1 MTTSTDNTSEEMKK
15 VLNKVYNTEIT
26 FPSNQ
31 IDAVYGFFVKRGFND
46 QAAKSVSII
55 LLNQARED
63 NIGVFQLLDKIR
75 PLTDEQLMG
84 LITNVVNT
92 YRNKTSVLGYK
103 IVKHEE
109 TLESRNIVI

>member
-1 MTTSTDNTSEEMKK
+1 MSTIDNSSEEMKK
-15 VLNKVYNTEIT
+15 VLDKLYNTEIS

-46 QAAKSVSII
+46 QAAKSISIT

-63 NIGVFQLLDKIR
+63 NIGVFQLLDKLR

-92 YRNKTSVLGYK
+92 YRIKTSVLGYRSSTN
-103 IVKHEE
+103 EE
-109 TLESRNIVI
+109 TLESRNIIV